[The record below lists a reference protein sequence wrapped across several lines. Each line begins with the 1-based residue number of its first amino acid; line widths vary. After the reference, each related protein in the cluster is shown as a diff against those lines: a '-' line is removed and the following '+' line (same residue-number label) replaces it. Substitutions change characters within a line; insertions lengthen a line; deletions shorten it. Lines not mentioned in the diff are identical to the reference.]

1 MLDRIAQFIAR
12 HQMLPSS
19 SRVGIA
25 VSGGADSVFL
35 LHAIRE
41 LAPRWDL
48 QLSVIHV
55 EHGMRGAAS
64 LEDAEFV
71 KDLAQSFRLPFHLH
85 STSVPA
91 IHDNQEQAARRVRHA
106 FFEQLIAG
114 GMVDRVAT
122 GHTRSDQ
129 AETVLYRILRGSGL
143 AGLAGILAVTKEGL
157 VRPLLELDRAEIEAW
172 LNERDIRWR
181 EDASN
186 DNRNYARNRLRHE
199 ILPLLRETFN
209 PNLDETLSNMATV
222 ARDEELYWESTLP
235 RHQPPATSNQPLVP
249 SSQTLE
255 ASQLAAAPPAV
266 ARRLIRRAIQAAK
279 GDLRQIDFPHVE
291 RILEMARSEG
301 GHDRVQL
308 PGVEVIRSFEWMRFA
323 PSGSVEVPDF
333 ALAMDAPGSVELPR
347 SRTRITLQVIEK
359 TGIAQPCAR
368 VVNELDWQ
376 RFIPRDGALPSLEL
390 RNWRPG
396 DQYRP
401 AGQSKHQK
409 LKFLFQEAR
418 IPLWERGDWPIITY
432 NGTIVW
438 TLRFGAAA
446 EFAAGPATR
455 VVLRVE
461 VSSENGNRPDRL
473 LRPTE

>member
-1 MLDRIAQFIAR
+1 MLDRIAQFITR
-12 HQMLPSS
+12 YQMLQPS

-35 LHAIRE
+35 LNALRE
-41 LAPRWDL
+41 LAPQWDL
-48 QLSVIHV
+48 QLSVVHV
-55 EHGMRGAAS
+55 EHGMRGSAS
-64 LEDAEFV
+64 IEDAEFV
-71 KDLAQSFRLPFHLH
+71 KDLAHSLALPFDLH
-85 STSVPA
+85 SANVPA

-106 FFEQLIAG
+106 FFEELIADG
-114 GMVDRVAT
+114 RVNRIAT

-143 AGLAGILAVTKEGL
+143 AGLAGILPVTKEGL

-172 LNERDIRWR
+172 LRERNVPWR

-186 DNRNYARNRLRHE
+186 QSRDYVRNRLRHE
-199 ILPLLRETFN
+199 ILPRLRETFN

-222 ARDEELYWESTLP
+222 ARDEELYWQTTLP
-235 RHQPPATSNQPLVP
+235 HHQPPATSHQQRVP
-249 SSQTLE
+249 QTLA
-255 ASQLAAAPPAV
+255 ASQLAGAPLAV
-266 ARRLIRRAIQAAK
+266 ARRLIRRAIQGAK

-291 RILEMARSEG
+291 RILEMARSED

-308 PGVEVIRSFEWMRFA
+308 PGLDVFRSFDWIRVAAASSSVVRDFEFA
-323 PSGSVEVPDF
+323 IH
-333 ALAMDAPGSVELPR
+333 APGSVELPGAGG
-347 SRTRITLQVIEK
+347 RITLQVIEK
-359 TGIAQPCAR
+359 TGTAQPCVT

-376 RFIPRDGALPSLEL
+376 HFSPGDGALPSLEL

-401 AGQSKHQK
+401 RGQSKHQK

-446 EFAAGPATR
+446 EFAAGPSTR

-461 VSSENGNRPDRL
+461 VSSENGNRPSRL
-473 LRPTE
+473 